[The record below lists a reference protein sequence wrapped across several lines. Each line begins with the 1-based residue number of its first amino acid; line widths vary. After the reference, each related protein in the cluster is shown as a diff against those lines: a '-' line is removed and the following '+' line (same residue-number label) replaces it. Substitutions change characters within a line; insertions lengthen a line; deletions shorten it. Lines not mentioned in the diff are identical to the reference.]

1 MQEKLEK
8 EETYCYLI
16 SLPVEQR
23 IEDFG
28 LAMPVPKPGGDTK
41 YRRSFNNYVRV
52 QDEVGRSS
60 KNMYIFFG
68 QVRRKNVHVEVGR
81 WSKEVKIMC
90 TQLLNDLLGE
100 MLPYDFAS
108 KDSAEGLPCAAL
120 EWSSESVSKLKYM
133 QVIFCQNTTI

>member
-41 YRRSFNNYVRV
+41 YWGSFNNYVYKMRW
-52 QDEVGRSS
+52 VGRQ
-60 KNMYIFFG
+60 K
-68 QVRRKNVHVEVGR
+68 KH
-81 WSKEVKIMC
+81 
-90 TQLLNDLLGE
+90 
-100 MLPYDFAS
+100 
-108 KDSAEGLPCAAL
+108 
-120 EWSSESVSKLKYM
+120 
-133 QVIFCQNTTI
+133 IFCSS

>member
-41 YRRSFNNYVRV
+41 YLGSFNNYVLI
-52 QDEVGRSS
+52 QDEVGLSVVK
-60 KNMYIFFG
+60 KNIFFV
-68 QVRRKNVHVEVGR
+68 QV
-81 WSKEVKIMC
+81 
-90 TQLLNDLLGE
+90 
-100 MLPYDFAS
+100 
-108 KDSAEGLPCAAL
+108 
-120 EWSSESVSKLKYM
+120 
-133 QVIFCQNTTI
+133 